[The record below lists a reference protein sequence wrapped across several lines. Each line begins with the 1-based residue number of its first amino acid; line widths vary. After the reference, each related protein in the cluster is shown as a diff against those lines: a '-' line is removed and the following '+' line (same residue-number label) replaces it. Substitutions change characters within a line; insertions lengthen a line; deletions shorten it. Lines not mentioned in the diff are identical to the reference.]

1 MPTHADAPAAK
12 EATPPHAALHNLFN
26 PSPGIY
32 SGSVPDSSGAF
43 EELKHLGVKTIISVD
58 GSTPDV
64 AAATAH
70 GMRYVHIP
78 TQYSGISEE
87 ESRTIARAIRD
98 LPGPVYIH
106 CHHGKHRGPAAT
118 AAALV
123 HLGRMT
129 PEQGGAFMKNA
140 GTAPS
145 YPGLYE
151 CVAMAVVLSK
161 GELDAAPSE
170 FPATAKVTDLAHG
183 MVIIDQAFE
192 NLKLIKDA
200 GWATPKDHPDL
211 VPAAEAGRLADQF
224 RVLHE
229 QQPADQRDP
238 ATFAKFFMESRMHAD
253 ALERSLVGAGALA
266 KERDGQFAG
275 LGQSCKACH
284 AKFRD
289 K

>member
-1 MPTHADAPAAK
+1 M
-12 EATPPHAALHNLFN
+12 
-26 PSPGIY
+26 
-32 SGSVPDSSGAF
+32 PDSPRAF
-43 EELKHLGVKTIISVD
+43 DELEHLGVKTIISVD

-64 AAATAH
+64 AAANAR

-78 TQYSGISEE
+78 TQYSGISED

-151 CVAMAVVLSK
+151 CVAKAVVLSTS
-161 GELDAAPSE
+161 ELDTAPSD

-224 RVLHE
+224 RVLR
-229 QQPADQRDP
+229 QTLPKRDHDP
-238 ATFAKFFMESRMHAD
+238 EAFTTGLHDAEISATALEGVLRESAD
-253 ALERSLVGAGALA
+253 AHVPLKTVYMEALN
-266 KERDGQFAG
+266 K
-275 LGQSCKACH
+275 SCMACH

-289 K
+289 R